1 MKDTIR
7 RIIVMC
13 ESCQRRHMCERR
25 HRNTHTGVSSI
36 HSLTGDTACQT
47 VGMDFFGPLPTA
59 RSGYKYIL
67 VIIDHFTKW
76 PYYPQADGIA
86 EEFMKVLGQQLAR
99 LVNTRHTDWPD
110 F

>member
-76 PYYPQADGIA
+76 PECFACTHADTETA
-86 EEFMKVLGQQLAR
+86 VPTPSHTHTQFR
-99 LVNTRHTDWPD
+99 LSM
-110 F
+110 